1 MKLHYF
7 QRYHSPENVATG
19 NTMLLLS
26 RLYQYSPDKFFRL
39 LKNEFFSDNVEDDFE
54 PEIVFQLQERNQIS
68 VPDATI
74 TQDSFKIVVE
84 TKLGDDF
91 NFNIDQLERHLDSFG
106 VETYKLL
113 ISLAPRLMP
122 KEQMDTFTAQLNQ
135 YNEKLLQQHREN
147 QIEQQK
153 EEQLED
159 HNSKLRKAFTNAPI
173 NPIIHVNTTFEN
185 LANAVQSVLDP
196 NQDYEMQEVL
206 DDYFDYCY
214 FDKLIPD
221 SDSWK
226 FMRMKKA
233 GTTMVFNR
241 KYDLYYDDAT
251 RGFRPH
257 DYLGLYMEKNV
268 CAIGKICARI
278 TAEFKGDDV
287 KYEVEFGEL
296 TEERKELIKKA
307 VVDAGQYDYKLDA
320 YKHRYFFVEKFY
332 DTKFWKKTP
341 YAPMGARVF
350 DLTKVLGME
359 NPEKDKMPS
368 TEKIAELLRKKTWK

>member
-84 TKLGDDF
+84 TKLGDS
-91 NFNIDQLERHLDSFG
+91 FNIDQLERHLDSFG

-113 ISLAPRLMP
+113 ISLAPGLMP
-122 KEQMDTFTAQLNQ
+122 KAQMKTFTERLRQ
-135 YNEKLLQQHREN
+135 YNEKLLQQHREDR
-147 QIEQQK
+147 IEQQK
-153 EEQLED
+153 EEQSED

-206 DDYFDYCY
+206 DDYVDYCY
-214 FDKLIPD
+214 FDKLIPE

-257 DYLGLYMEKNV
+257 DYLGLYTKKTI

-278 TAEFKGDDV
+278 TAEYKGKNEVVYD
-287 KYEVEFGEL
+287 VEFGEL
-296 TEERKELIKKA
+296 TDKRKELIEKA
-307 VVDAGQYDYKLDA
+307 AIEGEGFGYKLKE

-332 DTKFWKKTP
+332 DTKFIKKSP

-350 DLTKVLGME
+350 DLTQVLGIE
-359 NPEKDKMPS
+359 NPEKEKMPS
-368 TEKIAELLRKKTWK
+368 TEEIAKLLRDKKWK

>member
-54 PEIVFQLQERNQIS
+54 PEIVFQLQERNQNS

-84 TKLGDDF
+84 TKLGDS
-91 NFNIDQLERHLDSFG
+91 FNIDQLERHLDSFG

-153 EEQLED
+153 EEQSED

-185 LANAVQSVLDP
+185 LADAVQSVLDP
-196 NQDYEMQEVL
+196 NQDYKMQEIL
-206 DDYFDYCY
+206 DDYVDYCY
-214 FDKLIPD
+214 FDNLIPVD
-221 SDSWK
+221 DSWK

-241 KYDLYYDDAT
+241 EYDLYYDDAT

-257 DYLGLYMEKNV
+257 DYLGLYMDKKV

-278 TAEFKGDDV
+278 TAEFKGGDDV
-287 KYEVEFGEL
+287 DYEVEFGEL

-307 VVDAGQYDYKLDA
+307 VVDAGKYGYKLDA

-332 DTKFWKKTP
+332 DTKFGKKTP

-350 DLTKVLGME
+350 DLTKVLGIE

-368 TEKIAELLRKKTWK
+368 TEEIAELLRKKTWR